1 MREWI
6 ETNGLGGYASLSQK
20 MQNTRK
26 FHGLL
31 IASRHPPV
39 DRWVFVS
46 NVLDELLVDGT
57 KVSLSSYL
65 RFSFDYMPTWIF
77 DTPYGTIKKTVCMPY
92 EQNTTMIRYDTF
104 LNKPVHLQHK
114 LLMTSR
120 HFYDVFDSSHSFSYQ
135 HQIKDTSVLFQPEN
149 VDETVTMLFS
159 QGAFESVNQWIPQTY
174 QMDFQRNDSC
184 HDHVLHL
191 GTIQTSLSPQ
201 DSYSLLFSTEKNS
214 SFDLNRLFSNEL
226 LRRKTLL
233 QKAGL
238 PDAMN
243 RLVLSADRFIVKK
256 PPYHTIIAGYHWFS
270 DWGRDTLIS
279 LPGITLVTGRFEIAK
294 EILQGLATYTK
305 NGLIPNTF
313 DDRDSSPAY
322 NTVDATLWYIDRVF
336 QYLKYTNDKA
346 FLNKFYPVLENIISA
361 YKEGINSHMFM
372 DDDYLISHDPGLTW
386 MDVKIGEYYPT
397 PRARKAVEIQAL
409 WYNAL
414 RIMSLFARLTGK
426 PDEYE
431 NLAENVKTSFT
442 QQYKKL
448 YDVIDTDDDSIRPN
462 MIFLASL
469 DFSMI
474 SPNLQQEIIGI
485 VEEKLLNI
493 FGLRTLDP
501 SDPQYKASY
510 IGEYHR
516 DLAYHNGTVWTWL
529 LGSFIKAK
537 SRLHM
542 NDSQWKKEAFD
553 SYLSTLFHVY
563 GDKWDG
569 SIHEIFDAE
578 PPFAPR
584 GCMAQAWSVAEVLRA
599 WTEDIL
605 GKRPPFESVFTSNEI
620 RV

>member
-1 MREWI
+1 
-6 ETNGLGGYASLSQK
+6 
-20 MQNTRK
+20 
-26 FHGLL
+26 
-31 IASRHPPV
+31 
-39 DRWVFVS
+39 
-46 NVLDELLVDGT
+46 
-57 KVSLSSYL
+57 
-65 RFSFDYMPTWIF
+65 
-77 DTPYGTIKKTVCMPY
+77 
-92 EQNTTMIRYDTF
+92 
-104 LNKPVHLQHK
+104 
-114 LLMTSR
+114 
-120 HFYDVFDSSHSFSYQ
+120 
-135 HQIKDTSVLFQPEN
+135 
-149 VDETVTMLFS
+149 
-159 QGAFESVNQWIPQTY
+159 
-174 QMDFQRNDSC
+174 
-184 HDHVLHL
+184 VLHL
-191 GTIQTSLSPQ
+191 GSIQRSIPNQES
-201 DSYSLLFSTEKNS
+201 SYSLIFSTEKRS
-214 SFDLNRLFSNEL
+214 SFDVNTLYSTEKQ
-226 LRRKTLL
+226 RRRTVL

-238 PDAMN
+238 PDNMN
-243 RLVLSADRFIVKK
+243 RLVFSADRFIVKK

-322 NTVDATLWYIDRVF
+322 NTVDATLWYIDRVL

-346 FLNKFYPVLENIISA
+346 FLNKFYPILEDIIAA
-361 YKEGINSHMFM
+361 YKEGSNPHMFM

-386 MDVKIGEYYPT
+386 MDVKLGEYYPT

-414 RIMSLFARLTGK
+414 RIMSLFARLTDK
-426 PDEYE
+426 PDHYDE
-431 NLAENVKTSFT
+431 LAEKVKASFN
-442 QQYKKL
+442 QQYTKL
-448 YDVIDTDDDSIRPN
+448 YDVLDTRDDSIRPN

-474 SPNLQQEIIGI
+474 STDLQQQIVDV

-493 FGLRTLDP
+493 FGLQTLDS
-501 SDPQYKASY
+501 SDPQFKDSY

-529 LGSFIKAK
+529 LGAFIKAK
-537 SRLHM
+537 ARLHAE
-542 NDSQWKKEAFD
+542 DPEWEKEAFE
-553 SYLSTLFHVY
+553 SYLSTLLHIY

-605 GKRPPFESVFTSNEI
+605 GKRPPFESVFVSNEI
-620 RV
+620 RI